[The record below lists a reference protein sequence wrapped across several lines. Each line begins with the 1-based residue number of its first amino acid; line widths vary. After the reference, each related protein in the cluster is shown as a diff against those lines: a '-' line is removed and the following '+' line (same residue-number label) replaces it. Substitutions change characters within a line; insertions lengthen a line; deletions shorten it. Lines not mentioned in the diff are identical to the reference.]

1 MVGTLADSFEK
12 KLNPATTVMNCRSY
26 DLISILG
33 VVFISIALAASL
45 IAGILICLGLCK
57 KIDRWLVTGRRIL
70 LGGTLLLSLAVILL
84 LAALATNQ
92 FQIKAVAQYSSRDL
106 PFYLKLTAIWAGQE
120 GSLLLWAFLQTL
132 FASIIAAK
140 TKVEGKPLDGWAVV
154 ILSFIAAF
162 FIGMTLFFSN
172 PFQTISPTPLDGQG
186 MNPLLR
192 HPGMIFHPPVLYIGY
207 VGLSVPFAYAISA
220 LLVGEVTGWIKPV
233 RRWLLL
239 SWIALGWGIFL
250 GARWAY
256 DVLGWGGYWGWDPV
270 ENAGLMPWLIATAF
284 LHGLDMQAR
293 GKGFKV
299 WNVSLAVL
307 SFGLVL
313 FGTFTTRSGL
323 IESVH
328 AFSISESGPYY
339 LGMIGLVMIGS
350 LVLMILRRESFGELI
365 YPEKIFSR
373 EGAFFFTLLLIT
385 LITLSILLGTL
396 LPTLTGGRF
405 SAPPAWFNQVVGPQL
420 AALVLLMGFCPLLGN
435 WFQKG
440 RSLWRLLPPFLGAV
454 LMTGVSLWLGFT
466 KPVALVGLAIA
477 GFAGGSALEEIGLAF
492 SPLIRQKKT
501 GNRIGWKR
509 LGAHLVHLGIVL
521 MAVGVIGT
529 QLYASEQT
537 LTFSPGE
544 RVDLGK
550 YELLYEDLFQETTN
564 DHLDTWINI
573 IVYKDSTTLTT
584 LTPKILYYP
593 AYQQT
598 MAVPSVHAGWV
609 EDLYLVLFR
618 LDTNSEASLAVAV
631 NPLINFLWLG
641 GFFLLMGG
649 SVAWWPGPVAES
661 GQEGRRKQ
669 IWRNVSAGVVLVLIV
684 LIFIT
689 LWGNSLQTGKT
700 SARPLPGEAA
710 IAFSANE
717 IFGTEFSLSDYD
729 GDVIVVHFW
738 ATWCDQCEN
747 EMLMLESLW
756 QAYQGQDVQFI
767 GIAMDDAVAS
777 VKKLA
782 EDLQISFP
790 LIVEEGNAITSLY
803 GVRAVPETFIID
815 QGGAVAYFHIGTM
828 ESAALE
834 AELDSLLHQ

>member
-1 MVGTLADSFEK
+1 M
-12 KLNPATTVMNCRSY
+12 
-26 DLISILG
+26 ISILG
-33 VVFISIALAASL
+33 VVFISIALAASFV
-45 IAGILICLGLCK
+45 AGILICLGLCK
-57 KIDRWLVTGRRIL
+57 KVDRWLVTGRRIL

-84 LAALATNQ
+84 LVALATNQ

-106 PFYLKLTAIWAGQE
+106 PFYLKITAIWAGQE

-132 FASIIAAK
+132 FASIIAAQIK
-140 TKVEGKPLDGWAVV
+140 QGKKHLHGWSVV
-154 ILSFIAAF
+154 ILTFIAAF

-172 PFQTISPTPLDGQG
+172 PFQTISPIPLDGQG

-233 RRWLLL
+233 RRWLLI
-239 SWIALGWGIFL
+239 SWIALGLGIFL

-270 ENAGLMPWLIATAF
+270 ENAGLMPWLTATAL
-284 LHGLDMQAR
+284 LHGLGMQAR

-339 LGMIGLVMIGS
+339 LVMIGLVMIGS
-350 LVLMILRRESFGELI
+350 LILMILRRDSFGELI

-396 LPTLTGGRF
+396 LPAMTGGRF

-420 AALVLLMGFCPLLGN
+420 AALVLLMGICPLLGK

-440 RSLWRLLPPFLGAV
+440 RSLWQLLPPFIGTF
-454 LMTGVSLWLGFT
+454 LMSGVALWLGFT

-477 GFAGGSALEEIGLAF
+477 GFAGGSVVGEIGLVF
-492 SPLIRQKKT
+492 SSLIGQKKT
-501 GNRIGWKR
+501 GKRVGWKR
-509 LGAHLVHLGIVL
+509 LGAHLVHFGIVL
-521 MAVGVIGT
+521 MAIGVIGT
-529 QLYASEQT
+529 QLFATELT
-537 LTFSPGE
+537 LTLSPGE
-544 RVDLGK
+544 RVDLGE

-564 DHLDTWINI
+564 DHLDTWVNI
-573 IVYKDSTTLTT
+573 TVYKDSATLTT
-584 LTPKILYYP
+584 LSPKIIYYP
-593 AYQQT
+593 AYRQT
-598 MAVPSVHAGWV
+598 MAEPSVRAGWV

-618 LDTNSEASLAVAV
+618 LDTNSEASLAVMV

-641 GFFLLMGG
+641 GFILLMGG
-649 SVAWWPGPVAES
+649 SVAWWPGPMAEDD
-661 GQEGRRKQ
+661 QVGRRKR
-669 IWRNVSAGVVLVLIV
+669 IWRNVFAGVVLVLIV

-689 LWGNSLQTGKT
+689 LWGNSLQTGKA
-700 SARPLPGEAA
+700 SARPQPGAAA

-717 IFGTEFSLSDYD
+717 ISGNEISLSDYL
-729 GDVIVVHFW
+729 GDVVVLHFW
-738 ATWCDQCEN
+738 ATWCDQCED
-747 EMLMLESLW
+747 EMRMLESLW
-756 QAYQGQDVQFI
+756 QHYQGQDVQFI
-767 GIAMDDAVAS
+767 GIAMDDTVAS
-777 VKKLA
+777 VKELV
-782 EDLQISFP
+782 EGLQISFP

-815 QGGAVAYFHIGTM
+815 QGGTVAYFHIGTM

-834 AELDSLLHQ
+834 AELESLLHQ